1 MIMDENNHRIT
12 VLEDDVSA
20 VKSDTAILKSDVAQ
34 LKTDVA
40 VILSNYVTKADLL
53 ELRTD
58 VASLESKMLR
68 WYIGGVFAMASVV
81 IGAARF
87 MR

>member
-12 VLEDDVSA
+12 VLEDDMSA
-20 VKSDTAILKSDVAQ
+20 VKSDMATLKADVAQ

-40 VILSNYVTKADLL
+40 VILSNYATKADL
-53 ELRTD
+53 RQ
-58 VASLESKMLR
+58 LESTLLR
-68 WYIGGVFAMASVV
+68 WYIGSVFAMAG
-81 IGAARF
+81 IMIAAVRF